1 MLSNYLNTYS
11 PSPSLASGYNFSK
24 KRGGGATALN
34 TGYAL
39 RRCAPRPSAHW
50 PSLRYGQR
58 RIAWERYVPFKRPVK
73 VFLFA
78 LSNNMLNHNQR
89 VKDNINYKI
98 YQA

>member
-58 RIAWERYVPFKRPVK
+58 RIAWERYMKRHGK
-73 VFLFA
+73 
-78 LSNNMLNHNQR
+78 LNGREPPSVAAIFQYN
-89 VKDNINYKI
+89 
-98 YQA
+98 